1 MENLDYRN
9 MSKLTFPSGINETE
23 YLRFEEDETWTAS
36 SRDRVCVSTNSN
48 IGYAVATL
56 NAKLHPINKEDRDHM
71 IISLQDW
78 IKHNNTF
85 LEQYGTCT
93 KWQSETKSIQ
103 RGILRMQKEIVHLKE
118 IEFPQ

>member
-1 MENLDYRN
+1 
-9 MSKLTFPSGINETE
+9 
-23 YLRFEEDETWTAS
+23 
-36 SRDRVCVSTNSN
+36 
-48 IGYAVATL
+48 
-56 NAKLHPINKEDRDHM
+56 M

>member
-48 IGYAVATL
+48 IGYAVAIL
-56 NAKLHPINKEDRDHM
+56 NAKLHPINKEDRDRM

-85 LEQYGTCT
+85 LEQYGTYT
-93 KWQSETKSIQ
+93 KWQAEIKGIQ
-103 RGILRMQKEIVHLKE
+103 RGILRMQKEIVRLKE